1 MPKNRLNINGLTLFR
16 GERCLFRDLNF
27 DVSDGEILLIK
38 GKNGSGKTSLLR
50 ALSGLLEPDQGQ
62 ILWND
67 IDITKDRQEYHQNLS
82 WLSHKHGFKKELSV
96 KENLEY
102 ELSLRS
108 NAIHDFDYILN
119 KLSLDKI
126 KNRPFGILS
135 AGQKRRA
142 SLARMTISNATL
154 YLLDEPGSNL
164 DSEGQE
170 IVRSLVIDHTKN
182 NGICVMATHQDT
194 FERIT
199 NNVIELA

>member
-1 MPKNRLNINGLTLFR
+1 
-16 GERCLFRDLNF
+16 
-27 DVSDGEILLIK
+27 VSDGEILLIK

-62 ILWND
+62 ILWNN

-108 NAIHDFDYILN
+108 NAIHNFDYILN

-142 SLARMTISNATL
+142 SLARMIISNATL